1 MIVRRMTGRSDA
13 QTPPGRRSAPPRQG
27 RSPARRSQAG
37 QRSLLRWIVIPAL
50 LGSATGILVVVVPW
64 GRYVLVFGLVVSGLA
79 WLLRVAGDWIVEHA
93 GPQRGVI
100 LIGSVLFGTW
110 LIMALNPPGPLR
122 GVGFGPIRPAREP
135 RDPYALPPAGSKSVI
150 PSLTDPNAPID
161 PVQPFRDL
169 VTPEPTYEPPAP
181 PTPPAD
187 GRQGT
192 PRVLLRLSSS
202 VSRFGEGVVLIAEV
216 TGDGRAVRGQVAF
229 VADGTVV
236 DQRTLRVQGIA
247 SQIEFRL
254 AGLATG
260 THLLQAKY
268 LGSRTFAAVD
278 SAAVQ
283 HRVIAR

>member
-1 MIVRRMTGRSDA
+1 MSGPSDA
-13 QTPPGRRSAPPRQG
+13 QTPAGRRPTHRGQG
-27 RSPARRSQAG
+27 RSRRD
-37 QRSLLRWIVIPAL
+37 RSLLRWVVVPGV
-50 LGSATGILVVVVPW
+50 LGSAIGILVAVVPW

-110 LIMALNPPGPLR
+110 LIMALNPPAPLR
-122 GVGFGPIRPAREP
+122 GVGFGPIRQAREP
-135 RDPYALPPAGSKSVI
+135 ADPYALPPAGSKSVI
-150 PSLTDPNAPID
+150 PSLKDLSEPID
-161 PVQPFRDL
+161 PVQPLRDL
-169 VTPEPTYEPPAP
+169 VTPEPTFQPPAP

-192 PRVLLRLSSS
+192 PRVSLRLSSS
-202 VSRFGEGVVLIAEV
+202 VSRLGEGVVLIAEV
-216 TGDGRAVRGQVAF
+216 TGDGRTVHGQVAF

-236 DQRTLRVQGIA
+236 DQRTLRVQGVA

-254 AGLATG
+254 VGLAAG
-260 THLLQAKY
+260 THALQVKY

-278 SAAVQ
+278 SAPVE
-283 HRVIAR
+283 HRVVKG